1 MTCLR
6 SQSAWEEFSEPRRFQ
21 MPSLQL
27 VVERGKDGGGG
38 KRKGKGWKK
47 RERRKGGEG
56 RGGEV

>member
-1 MTCLR
+1 
-6 SQSAWEEFSEPRRFQ
+6 

>member
-1 MTCLR
+1 
-6 SQSAWEEFSEPRRFQ
+6 

-47 RERRKGGEG
+47 RERRKGVKG